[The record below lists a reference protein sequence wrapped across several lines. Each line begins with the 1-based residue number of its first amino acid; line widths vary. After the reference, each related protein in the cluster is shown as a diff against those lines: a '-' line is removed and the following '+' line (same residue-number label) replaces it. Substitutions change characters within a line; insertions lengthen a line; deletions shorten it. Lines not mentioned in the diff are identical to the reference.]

1 MDENSQITPI
11 DINKII
17 ESNNDKAFSRLHKL
31 QFLLKKESAL
41 KELCK
46 ILSFIYI
53 KKNRYKNKK

>member
-11 DINKII
+11 NINKII

-46 ILSFIYI
+46 I
-53 KKNRYKNKK
+53 